1 MHTQTLVVELFTE
14 ELPPK
19 SLAKLGHAFASVIEA
34 GLRKDGLLAEAS
46 QATVYATPRRL
57 CVQLSE
63 VLALAPAKQVKQKI
77 LPVSVALDAAGAP
90 SAALS
95 KKLAAMNLPQLSVAD
110 FTRELDGKNETFFAT
125 VNVQGKV
132 LADALQTALSESIA
146 KLPIAKSMAYQLA
159 DGETT
164 VQFVRPAHH
173 LLALHGTQVVPLEIL
188 GLKADRIT
196 AGHRFQGAQ
205 TITVASADDYAGA
218 LLKEG
223 NVIAGFADR
232 RAEIEHQ
239 LKEKAASQGLGL
251 GEYADLLEEV
261 TALVEMPTVYLTQ
274 FEKEFLSVPQEC
286 LILTM
291 RTNQKYFPLFD
302 AGGKLSEKFL
312 VVSNMRLD
320 NPVKI
325 IEGNQRVVRPRLADA
340 RFFFETDKKTTLA
353 SRAPQLASV
362 VYHNQLGTQGERI
375 RRLQTLAGEIAGLI
389 GADRLQAE
397 RAAGLMKADLVTL
410 MVGEFPELQ
419 GIMGRYY
426 ALNDGEAAPVAAAC
440 DEHYKP
446 RFAGDTLPSAGVPT
460 ACALAD
466 KLETLAGLFG
476 VGQLPTGD
484 KDPFALRRHALGVL
498 RIVMEHKLS
507 VPLSALMAAAFKAVH
522 GKAKDATIELSAF
535 IYDRLRGVLR
545 DQGYS
550 ANEVEAVI
558 AQRPDRLDRL
568 SDQLAAVRAFMALP
582 EAESLSAA
590 NKRVANILKKSEET
604 QAPVAPQVASALL
617 SEPAEQA
624 LHAALSSTLPTAQ
637 AAFAKGDY
645 AGYLKSFAA
654 LRVPV
659 DAFFTD
665 VMVMA
670 EDHAVRAN
678 RLALLRDLRDA
689 MNRVADLSKLAA

>member
-1 MHTQTLVVELFTE
+1 MHTQTLVVELLTE

-19 SLAKLGHAFASVIEA
+19 SLEKLGHAFASVIEA
-34 GLRKDGLLAEAS
+34 NLRKDGLLTEAS
-46 QATVYATPRRL
+46 QATMYATPRRL
-57 CVQLSE
+57 SVQLSM

-90 SAALS
+90 SAALG
-95 KKLAAMNLPQLSVAD
+95 KKLAAMNLAQLTIAD
-110 FTRELDGKNETFFAT
+110 FTRELDGKNETFFAL
-125 VNVQGKV
+125 VNVQGKT
-132 LADALQTALSESIA
+132 LAEALQAALSESIA
-146 KLPIAKSMAYQLA
+146 KLPIAKTMAYQLA

-164 VQFVRPAHH
+164 VQFVRPAHR
-173 LLALHGTQVVPLEIL
+173 LLALHGSEIVPLEAL

-196 AGHRFQGAQ
+196 EGHRFQGAKV
-205 TITVASADDYAGA
+205 ITVASADGYAEA

-223 NVIAGFADR
+223 HVIAGFANR
-232 RAEIEHQ
+232 RADIERQ
-239 LKEKAASQGLGL
+239 LKEHATAQGLGL

-274 FEKEFLSVPQEC
+274 FEPQFLSVPQEC
-286 LILTM
+286 LTLTM

-302 AGGKLSEKFL
+302 AKGKLSEKFL

-340 RFFFETDKKTTLA
+340 QFFFETDKKTTLA
-353 SRAPQLASV
+353 SRVPQLASV

-375 RRLQTLAGEIAGLI
+375 LRLQALAADIASLI
-389 GADRLQAE
+389 AADRAQAE

-419 GIMGRYY
+419 GTMGRYY
-426 ALNDGEAAPVAAAC
+426 ALNDGETAAVAAAC

-446 RFAGDTLPSAGVPT
+446 RFAGDTLPGAGVAT

-476 VGQLPTGD
+476 IGQLPTGD

-498 RIVMEHKLS
+498 RIVMEQKLS
-507 VPLSALMAAAFKAVH
+507 VPLSALIAAAFKAVQ
-522 GKAKDATIELSAF
+522 GKAKDASVELTAF

-582 EAESLSAA
+582 EAEALSAA
-590 NKRVANILKKSEET
+590 NKRVANILKKSEES
-604 QAPVAPQVASALL
+604 QAAIAPQVQAHLLTEHAEQSLHSALTR
-617 SEPAEQA
+617 
-624 LHAALSSTLPTAQ
+624 TLPTAQ
-637 AAFAKGDY
+637 AAFNQGDY
-645 AGYLKSFAA
+645 AAYLKSFAA

-670 EDHAVRAN
+670 DDPAVRAN